1 MPSETNIKEHRSW
14 YHIGHRIKRNP
25 FDPINTIGLEWC
37 RFCKID
43 VDVQVEAANADG
55 VDVYRKRC
63 KRCGNVIQ
71 HGIGRRHISGDN
83 LKPLPLK
90 AIKFIR
96 QKGIDRR
103 KNNA

>member
-1 MPSETNIKEHRSW
+1 MFNETNIKEHRPWWNRSKKL
-14 YHIGHRIKRNP
+14 IRNP

-37 RFCKID
+37 RFCKMD

-71 HGIGRRHISGDN
+71 HGIGKRHIDGTN

-96 QKGIDRR
+96 QKGTDRR
-103 KNNA
+103 